1 MSLIYLFIFAFL
13 LIASILEFSDKKVS
27 KQLYVLIVVIMALT
41 AGLGYA
47 LSPDWVAYFN
57 TFNLLADVSW
67 PEFDQFAYFSGMEK
81 GYLGLNKLLVDF
93 GFEFGMVTLFISSTS
108 LILKSSTFYKYGGF
122 PFLVLF
128 IYAMPNFMFEEH
140 VHIRQGLA
148 NAIAIYSIRYVIDR
162 NLVKFLICIAVGYQ
176 FHESI
181 IVFVL
186 AYWIAPMKF
195 DEKFIG
201 WIVLFSI
208 IGFYTGLNS
217 IIEVIMDFMPIGQ
230 DKFESYQS
238 DLYAQGD
245 GVAIGDFVK
254 IISILSI
261 IIYNKYAVH
270 DKLYCYFRNLF
281 VFGVLLYFFLG
292 KGIFGI
298 RLPGFYL
305 VFLGLTVGRLVYVF
319 DGDKFKLNF
328 IYLSFVSYTV
338 LLIFWF
344 QVKQGHKSNFGNY
357 RTIFN
362 KEAVYGLWKW
372 N

>member
-67 PEFDQFAYFSGMEK
+67 PEFDRFAYFSGMEK

>member
-41 AGLGYA
+41 AGFGYG

-67 PEFDQFAYFSGMEK
+67 PEFDRFAYFSGMEK

-93 GFEFGMVTLFISSTS
+93 GFEFGMLTLLVASTS

-217 IIEVIMDFMPIGQ
+217 IIEVIMNFMPIGQ

-281 VFGVLLYFFLG
+281 VLLLYFFLG

-319 DGDKFKLNF
+319 DGDKFKRNF

>member
-1 MSLIYLFIFAFL
+1 M
-13 LIASILEFSDKKVS
+13 
-27 KQLYVLIVVIMALT
+27 YVLIVVIMSLT
-41 AGLGYA
+41 AGFGYG
-47 LSPDWVAYFN
+47 LSPDWIAYFN
-57 TFNLLADVSW
+57 TFNMLLDVSW
-67 PEFDQFAYFSGMEK
+67 PEFDRFAYMAGMEK
-81 GYLGLNKLLVDF
+81 GFLGLNKLLVDF
-93 GFEFGMVTLFISSTS
+93 GFDFGMLTLLVASTS

-217 IIEVIMDFMPIGQ
+217 IIEVIMNFMPIGQ

-261 IIYNKYAVH
+261 IIYNKYGIH

-319 DGDKFKLNF
+319 DGDKFKRNF
-328 IYLSFVSYTV
+328 IYLSFVSYTL

-344 QVKQGHKSNFGNY
+344 QVKQGHKSNFSNY

>member
-67 PEFDQFAYFSGMEK
+67 PEFDRFAYFSGMEK

-162 NLVKFLICIAVGYQ
+162 NLVKFLICIAVGHQ

>member
-1 MSLIYLFIFAFL
+1 MSLIYILIYAFL
-13 LIASILEFSDKKVS
+13 VIASIVEFSKRKLS
-27 KQLYVLIVVIMALT
+27 KQLYILIVVIMALT

-47 LSPDWVAYFN
+47 LSPDWVAYFK
-57 TFNLLADVSW
+57 TFRMLSDVNWS
-67 PEFDQFAYFSGMEK
+67 EFNRFAEMAGMEE
-81 GYLGLNKLLVDF
+81 GFLGLNKILVDY
-93 GFEFGMVTLFISSTS
+93 GFDFGMLTLLIATTS
-108 LILKSSTFYKYGGF
+108 LILKTTTFYKYGGI

-128 IYAMPNFMFEEH
+128 IYAMPNYLFEEH

-162 NLVKFLICIAVGYQ
+162 NLIKFMICIAIGYQ

-181 IVFVL
+181 VVFFL

-195 DEKFIG
+195 DEKLIG
-201 WIVLFSI
+201 WLVVISI

-217 IIEVIMDFMPIGQ
+217 IIEVVMQYMPVGG

-238 DLYAQGD
+238 DLYNQGE
-245 GVAIGDFVK
+245 GIAIGDFVK
-254 IISILSI
+254 IISIISI
-261 IIYNKYAVH
+261 IVYNKYAAH
-270 DKLYCYFRNLF
+270 DTLYCYFRNLF

-298 RLPGFYL
+298 RLPGYYL
-305 VFLGLTVGRLVYVF
+305 VFLGLTIGRLIYSFNGDNFKRTFVF
-319 DGDKFKLNF
+319 F
-328 IYLSFVSYTV
+328 SFLLYTI

-344 QVKQGHKSNFGNY
+344 QIKQGHKSNFANY
-357 RTIFN
+357 MTIFN

>member
-13 LIASILEFSDKKVS
+13 VIASFLEFSNKKVS
-27 KQLYVLIVVIMALT
+27 KQLYVLIVVIMCLT

-57 TFNLLADVSW
+57 TFNLLANVSW
-67 PEFDQFAYFSGMEK
+67 LEFDRFAYMAGMEK

-93 GFEFGMVTLFISSTS
+93 GFDFGMLTLFIASVS
-108 LILKSSTFYKYGGF
+108 LTLKANTFYKYGGF
-122 PFLVLF
+122 SFLVLF

-162 NLVKFLICIAVGYQ
+162 SLIKFLICIAIGFQ

-195 DEKFIG
+195 DEKLIG
-201 WIVLFSI
+201 WLVVLSIV
-208 IGFYTGLNS
+208 GFYTGLNS
-217 IIEVIMDFMPIGQ
+217 IIEVVMGFMPIGS

-245 GVAIGDFVK
+245 GVAVGDFVK

-261 IIYNKYAVH
+261 IIYNKYASH

-305 VFLGLTVGRLVYVF
+305 VFLGLTVGRLLYSF
-319 DGDKFKLNF
+319 NGDNFKKNF

-344 QVKQGHKSNFGNY
+344 QFKQGHNSNFANY
-357 RTIFN
+357 RIIFN
-362 KEAVYGLWKW
+362 KEAVYGLWRW

>member
-1 MSLIYLFIFAFL
+1 MSLIYLFIFSFL

-67 PEFDQFAYFSGMEK
+67 PEFDRFAYFSGMEK

-93 GFEFGMVTLFISSTS
+93 GFDFGMLTLLVASTS

-217 IIEVIMDFMPIGQ
+217 IIEVIMNFMPIGQ
-230 DKFESYQS
+230 EKFEGYESE
-238 DLYAQGD
+238 LYAQGD

-319 DGDKFKLNF
+319 DGDKFKRNF

>member
-1 MSLIYLFIFAFL
+1 MSFIYLFIFSFL
-13 LIASILEFSDKKVS
+13 GIASFLEYSNKKVS
-27 KQLYVLIVVIMALT
+27 KQLYIFIVVTMCLT

-47 LSPDWVAYFN
+47 LSPDWIAYYK
-57 TFNLLADVSW
+57 TFNFLADVDWSG
-67 PEFDQFAYFSGMEK
+67 FNRFAEMASMEK
-81 GYLGLNKLLVDF
+81 GYLVLNKLLVDRGFDF
-93 GFEFGMVTLFISSTS
+93 GTLTLLVATAS

-128 IYAMPNFMFEEH
+128 IYSMPNFMFEEH
-140 VHIRQGLA
+140 VHIRQGLS
-148 NAIAIYSIRYVIDR
+148 NAIAIYSIRYIIDR
-162 NLVKFLICIAVGYQ
+162 NLIKFLICITIGYQ

-181 IVFVL
+181 VVFIL

-201 WIVLFSI
+201 WLVVFSI

-217 IIEVIMDFMPIGQ
+217 IVEVIMEFMPIGQ
-230 DKFESYQS
+230 DKFEDYQS
-238 DLYAQGD
+238 QLYNQGD
-245 GVAIGDFVK
+245 GVAVGDFVK

-261 IIYNKYAVH
+261 IIYNKYAVE

-298 RLPGFYL
+298 RLPGYYL
-305 VFLGLTVGRLVYVF
+305 VFLGLTIGRLLYSF
-319 DGDKFKLNF
+319 KGDSFRRNF

-338 LLIFWF
+338 LIIYWF
-344 QVKQGHKSNFGNY
+344 QVKQAHKTNFSSY
-357 RTIFN
+357 RTIFY
-362 KEAVYGLWKW
+362 KEAIYGLWKW

>member
-1 MSLIYLFIFAFL
+1 MSFIYLFIFAFL
-13 LIASILEFSDKKVS
+13 LVASFLEFSNKKVS
-27 KQLYVLIVVIMALT
+27 KQSYVLIVVIMCLT

-47 LSPDWVAYFN
+47 LSPDWVAYFD
-57 TFNLLADVSW
+57 TFNALAYVNWS
-67 PEFDQFAYFSGMEK
+67 EFGRFAYMAGMEK
-81 GYLGLNKLLVDF
+81 GYLGLNKILVDY
-93 GFEFGMVTLFISSTS
+93 GFDFGMLTLIVATTS
-108 LILKSSTFYKYGGF
+108 LILKTTTFYKYGGF

-148 NAIAIYSIRYVIDR
+148 NAIALYSIRYVIDR
-162 NLVKFLICIAVGYQ
+162 NLIKFLICITIGFQ
-176 FHESI
+176 FHETI
-181 IVFVL
+181 IVFLL

-201 WIVLFSI
+201 WLVVFSI

-217 IIEVIMDFMPIGQ
+217 IIEIIMDFMPIGQ

-238 DLYAQGD
+238 QLYDQGN
-245 GVAIGDFVK
+245 GVAVGDFVK

-261 IIYNKYAVH
+261 IIYNKYAVE

-292 KGIFGI
+292 KGIFGV

-305 VFLGLTVGRLVYVF
+305 VFLGLAVGRLVYVF
-319 DGDKFKLNF
+319 DGDKFKRNF

-344 QVKQGHKSNFGNY
+344 QIKQAHKSNFSNY
-357 RTIFN
+357 RTVFN

>member
-1 MSLIYLFIFAFL
+1 MSSIYLFIFGFL
-13 LIASILEFSDKKVS
+13 LIASFLEYSNKKVS
-27 KQLYVLIVVIMALT
+27 TQFYILIVVIMALT
-41 AGLGYA
+41 AGFGYA

-57 TFNLLADVSW
+57 TFRLTFDISW
-67 PEFDQFAYFSGMEK
+67 AEFDRFAYLAGMEK
-81 GYLGLNKLLVDF
+81 GYLVVNKILVGSGFDF
-93 GFEFGMVTLFISSTS
+93 GTLTLLIASVS
-108 LILKSSTFYKYGGF
+108 LYLKSSTFYKYGGF

-128 IYAMPNFMFEEH
+128 IYAMPNYMFEEH

-148 NAIAIYSIRYVIDR
+148 NAIALYSIRYVIDR
-162 NLVKFLICIAVGYQ
+162 NLIKFLICITIGFQ

-181 IVFVL
+181 IVFIL

-195 DEKFIG
+195 DEKLIG
-201 WIVLFSI
+201 WLVVSAI
-208 IGFYTGLNS
+208 IGFYSGLNS
-217 IIEVIMDFMPIGQ
+217 VIEVIMDFMPIGQ
-230 DKFESYQS
+230 DKFESYLSQ
-238 DLYAQGD
+238 LYETGEGLA
-245 GVAIGDFVK
+245 VGDFIK

-292 KGIFGI
+292 KGIFGV

-305 VFLGLTVGRLVYVF
+305 VFLGLTVGRLIYVF
-319 DGDKFKLNF
+319 NGEVFKKNF
-328 IYLSFVSYTV
+328 VYLSFVSYTI

-344 QVKQGHKSNFGNY
+344 QVKQAHKSNFANY
-357 RTIFN
+357 KTIFN

>member
-1 MSLIYLFIFAFL
+1 VSLIYLFIFAFL

-41 AGLGYA
+41 AGFGYG

-67 PEFDQFAYFSGMEK
+67 PEFDRFAYFSGMEK

-93 GFEFGMVTLFISSTS
+93 GFEFGMLTLLVASTS

-217 IIEVIMDFMPIGQ
+217 IIEVIMNFMPIGQ

-319 DGDKFKLNF
+319 DGDKFKRNF

-344 QVKQGHKSNFGNY
+344 QVKQGHKSNFSNY

>member
-1 MSLIYLFIFAFL
+1 MSFIYLFIFAFL
-13 LIASILEFSDKKVS
+13 LVASFLEFSNKKVS
-27 KQLYVLIVVIMALT
+27 KQSYVLIVVIMCLT

-47 LSPDWVAYFN
+47 LSPDWVAYFD
-57 TFNLLADVSW
+57 TFNALAYVNWS
-67 PEFDQFAYFSGMEK
+67 EFGRFAYMAGMEK
-81 GYLGLNKLLVDF
+81 GYLGLNKILVDY
-93 GFEFGMVTLFISSTS
+93 GFDFGMLTLIVATTS
-108 LILKSSTFYKYGGF
+108 LILKTTTFYKYGGF

-148 NAIAIYSIRYVIDR
+148 NAIALYSIRYVIDR
-162 NLVKFLICIAVGYQ
+162 NLIKFLICITIGFQ

-181 IVFVL
+181 IVFLL

-201 WIVLFSI
+201 WLVVFSI

-217 IIEVIMDFMPIGQ
+217 IIEIIMDFMPIGQ

-238 DLYAQGD
+238 QLYDQGN
-245 GVAIGDFVK
+245 GVAVGDFVK

-261 IIYNKYAVH
+261 IIYNKYAVE

-292 KGIFGI
+292 KGIFGV

-319 DGDKFKLNF
+319 NGDKFKRNF
-328 IYLSFVSYTV
+328 IYVSFVSYTV

-344 QVKQGHKSNFGNY
+344 QIKQAHKSNFSNY

-362 KEAVYGLWKW
+362 KEAVYGLWK
-372 N
+372 

>member
-1 MSLIYLFIFAFL
+1 M
-13 LIASILEFSDKKVS
+13 
-27 KQLYVLIVVIMALT
+27 
-41 AGLGYA
+41 
-47 LSPDWVAYFN
+47 N
-57 TFNLLADVSW
+57 
-67 PEFDQFAYFSGMEK
+67 
-81 GYLGLNKLLVDF
+81 
-93 GFEFGMVTLFISSTS
+93 
-108 LILKSSTFYKYGGF
+108 
-122 PFLVLF
+122 
-128 IYAMPNFMFEEH
+128 
-140 VHIRQGLA
+140 
-148 NAIAIYSIRYVIDR
+148 
-162 NLVKFLICIAVGYQ
+162 
-176 FHESI
+176 
-181 IVFVL
+181 
-186 AYWIAPMKF
+186 
-195 DEKFIG
+195 
-201 WIVLFSI
+201 
-208 IGFYTGLNS
+208 
-217 IIEVIMDFMPIGQ
+217 FMPIGQ

-319 DGDKFKLNF
+319 DGDKFKRNF

>member
-1 MSLIYLFIFAFL
+1 MSFIYLFIFAFL
-13 LIASILEFSDKKVS
+13 LVASFLEFSNKKVS
-27 KQLYVLIVVIMALT
+27 KQLYILIVVIMCLT

-47 LSPDWVAYFN
+47 LSPDWVAYFD
-57 TFNLLADVSW
+57 TFNALAYVNWS
-67 PEFDQFAYFSGMEK
+67 EFGRFAYMAGMEK
-81 GYLGLNKLLVDF
+81 GYLGLNKILVDY
-93 GFEFGMVTLFISSTS
+93 GFDFGMLTLIVATTS
-108 LILKSSTFYKYGGF
+108 LILKTTTFYKYGGF

-148 NAIAIYSIRYVIDR
+148 NAIALYSIRYVIDR
-162 NLVKFLICIAVGYQ
+162 NLIKFLICITIGFQ

-181 IVFVL
+181 IVFLL

-201 WIVLFSI
+201 WLVVFSI

-217 IIEVIMDFMPIGQ
+217 IIEIIMDFMPIGQ

-238 DLYAQGD
+238 QLYDQGD
-245 GVAIGDFVK
+245 GVAVGDFVK

-261 IIYNKYAVH
+261 IIYNKYAVE

-319 DGDKFKLNF
+319 DGDKFKRNF

-344 QVKQGHKSNFGNY
+344 QIKQAHKSNFSNY
-357 RTIFN
+357 RTVFN

>member
-13 LIASILEFSDKKVS
+13 GVASFIEYSKNEVS
-27 KQLYVLIVVIMALT
+27 KQWYIAVVVLMALT
-41 AGLGYA
+41 AGLGYG
-47 LSPDWVAYFN
+47 LSPDWVAYFD
-57 TFNLLADVSW
+57 TFNLLSTIDWSQL
-67 PEFDQFAYFSGMEK
+67 DRFSDMASMEK
-81 GYLGLNKLLVDF
+81 GYLSLNKILGDY
-93 GFEFGMVTLFISSTS
+93 GFDFGMVTLLIASVS
-108 LILKSSTFYKYGGF
+108 LVLKTSTFYKYGGL

-148 NAIAIYSIRYVIDR
+148 NAFALYSIRFIIDR
-162 NLVKFLICIAVGYQ
+162 KLIKFLICIAIGYQ

-181 IVFVL
+181 IVFIL

-195 DEKFIG
+195 DEKLIG
-201 WIVLFSI
+201 WLVVFSI
-208 IGFYTGLNS
+208 VGFYTGLNS
-217 IIEVIMDFMPIGQ
+217 VIEVIMQFMPIGQ
-230 DKFESYQS
+230 DKFSDYQS
-238 DLYAQGD
+238 DLYADSGI
-245 GVAIGDFVK
+245 ALGDFIK

-305 VFLGLTVGRLVYVF
+305 VFLGLTIGRLVYVF
-319 DGDKFKLNF
+319 NGDSFKRNF
-328 IYLSFVSYTV
+328 VYVSFVSYTI

-344 QVKQGHKSNFGNY
+344 QIKQGHKSNFANY

-362 KEAVYGLWKW
+362 NEAVYGLWRW
-372 N
+372 R

>member
-1 MSLIYLFIFAFL
+1 MCF
-13 LIASILEFSDKKVS
+13 
-27 KQLYVLIVVIMALT
+27 T
-41 AGLGYA
+41 AGFGYG
-47 LSPDWVAYFN
+47 LSPDWVAYFQ
-57 TFNLLADVSW
+57 TFRMLGDIGWS
-67 PEFDQFAYFSGMEK
+67 EFDQFTELTSMEP
-81 GYLGLNKLLVDF
+81 GYLVLNKILVDF
-93 GFEFGMVTLFISSTS
+93 GFDFAMVSLTVAAIS
-108 LILKSSTFYKYGGF
+108 LALKTSTFYKYGGY

-148 NAIAIYSIRYVIDR
+148 NAFTVYSIRYVIDR
-162 NLVKFLICIAVGYQ
+162 KLIKFLICIVIGYQ
-176 FHESI
+176 FHESVI
-181 IVFVL
+181 IFIL

-201 WIVLFSI
+201 WIVAFSI

-217 IIEVIMDFMPIGQ
+217 IIEVIMQFMPIGQ
-230 DKFESYQS
+230 DKFESYGSQ
-238 DLYAQGD
+238 LYDQGD
-245 GVAIGDFVK
+245 GVAVGDFVK

-261 IIYNKYAVH
+261 IVYNKYAAH

-292 KGIFGI
+292 KGIFGV

-305 VFLGLTVGRLVYVF
+305 TFLGLTVGRLVYSF
-319 DGDKFKLNF
+319 NGDKFKRNF
-328 IYLSFVSYTV
+328 IYLSFVSYTI

-344 QVKQGHKSNFGNY
+344 QIKQGHNSNFANY

-362 KEAVYGLWKW
+362 KEAIYGLWRW

>member
-1 MSLIYLFIFAFL
+1 MSFIYLFIFAFL
-13 LIASILEFSDKKVS
+13 LVASFLEFSNKKVS
-27 KQLYVLIVVIMALT
+27 KQLYILIVVIMCLT
-41 AGLGYA
+41 AGLGYG
-47 LSPDWVAYFN
+47 LSPDWIAYYE
-57 TFNLLADVSW
+57 TFRISEGVNWAQ
-67 PEFDQFAYFSGMEK
+67 FDRFAYMAGMEK
-81 GYLGLNKLLVDF
+81 GYLGLNKILVGLGFDF
-93 GFEFGMVTLFISSTS
+93 GMLTLIIASTS
-108 LILKSSTFYKYGGF
+108 LILKTTTFYKYGGF

-148 NAIAIYSIRYVIDR
+148 SAIAVYSFRYIIDR
-162 NLVKFLICIAVGYQ
+162 NLLKFLICITIGYQ

-181 IVFVL
+181 IVFIL

-195 DEKFIG
+195 DEKLIG
-201 WIVLFSI
+201 WLVVFSI
-208 IGFYTGLNS
+208 VGFYTGLNS
-217 IIEVIMDFMPIGQ
+217 IIEVIMGFMPIGQ

-238 DLYAQGD
+238 QLGMEGD

-254 IISILSI
+254 IVSILSI
-261 IIYNKYAVH
+261 IVYNKYALH

-292 KGIFGI
+292 KGIFGV

-305 VFLGLTVGRLVYVF
+305 VFLGLTIGRLIYSF
-319 DGDKFKLNF
+319 NGDKFKRNF
-328 IYLSFVSYTV
+328 IYMSFVSYTV

-344 QVKQGHKSNFGNY
+344 QIKQAHKSNFSNY

-362 KEAVYGLWKW
+362 KEAAYGLWKW

>member
-1 MSLIYLFIFAFL
+1 MSFIYLFIFAFL
-13 LIASILEFSDKKVS
+13 LVASFLEFSNKKVS
-27 KQLYVLIVVIMALT
+27 KQLYILIVVIMCLT

-47 LSPDWVAYFN
+47 LSPDWVAYFD
-57 TFNLLADVSW
+57 TFNALAYVNWS
-67 PEFDQFAYFSGMEK
+67 EFGRFAYMAGMEK
-81 GYLGLNKLLVDF
+81 GYLGLNKILVDY
-93 GFEFGMVTLFISSTS
+93 GFDFGMLTLIVATTS
-108 LILKSSTFYKYGGF
+108 LILKTTTFYKYGGF

-148 NAIAIYSIRYVIDR
+148 NAIALYSIRYVIDR
-162 NLVKFLICIAVGYQ
+162 NLIKFLICITIGFQ

-181 IVFVL
+181 IVFLL

-201 WIVLFSI
+201 WLVVFSI

-217 IIEVIMDFMPIGQ
+217 IIEIIMDFMPIGQ

-238 DLYAQGD
+238 QLYDQGN
-245 GVAIGDFVK
+245 GVAVGDFVK

-261 IIYNKYAVH
+261 IIYNKYAVE

-292 KGIFGI
+292 KGIFGV

-305 VFLGLTVGRLVYVF
+305 VFLGLAVGRLVYVF
-319 DGDKFKLNF
+319 NGDKFKRNF

-344 QVKQGHKSNFGNY
+344 QIKQAHKSNFSNY
-357 RTIFN
+357 RTVFN

>member
-1 MSLIYLFIFAFL
+1 MSFIYLFIFAFL
-13 LIASILEFSDKKVS
+13 LVASFLEFSNKKVS
-27 KQLYVLIVVIMALT
+27 KQLYILIVVIMCLT

-47 LSPDWVAYFN
+47 LSPDWVAYFD
-57 TFNLLADVSW
+57 TFNALAYVNWS
-67 PEFDQFAYFSGMEK
+67 EFGRFAYMAGMEK
-81 GYLGLNKLLVDF
+81 GYLGLNKILVDY
-93 GFEFGMVTLFISSTS
+93 GFDFGMLTLIVATTS
-108 LILKSSTFYKYGGF
+108 LILKTTTFYKYGGF

-148 NAIAIYSIRYVIDR
+148 NAIALYSIRYVIDR
-162 NLVKFLICIAVGYQ
+162 NLIKFLICITIGFQ

-181 IVFVL
+181 IVFLL

-201 WIVLFSI
+201 WLVVFSI

-217 IIEVIMDFMPIGQ
+217 IIEIIMDFMPIGQ

-238 DLYAQGD
+238 QLYDQGD
-245 GVAIGDFVK
+245 GVAVGDFVK

-261 IIYNKYAVH
+261 IIYNKYAVE

-292 KGIFGI
+292 KGIFGV

-319 DGDKFKLNF
+319 NGDKFKRNF

-344 QVKQGHKSNFGNY
+344 QIKQAHKSNFSNY

>member
-13 LIASILEFSDKKVS
+13 GVASFIEYSKKEVS
-27 KQLYVLIVVIMALT
+27 KQWYIAIVVVMALT
-41 AGLGYA
+41 AGFGYG
-47 LSPDWVAYFN
+47 LSPDWIAYFD
-57 TFNLLADVSW
+57 TFNLLGTINWSDLDRFGYMA
-67 PEFDQFAYFSGMEK
+67 GMEK
-81 GYLGLNKLLVDF
+81 GYLSLNKILIDY
-93 GFEFGMVTLFISSTS
+93 GFDFGMVTLVVASIS
-108 LILKSSTFYKYGGF
+108 LALKTSTFYKYGGL

-148 NAIAIYSIRYVIDR
+148 NGIAIYSIRFVIDR
-162 NLVKFLICIAVGYQ
+162 KLIKFLICIFIGYQ
-176 FHESI
+176 IHESI

-195 DEKFIG
+195 DEKLIG
-201 WIVLFSI
+201 WLVVFSI

-217 IIEVIMDFMPIGQ
+217 VIEVIMQFMPIGQ

-238 DLYAQGD
+238 DLYAD
-245 GVAIGDFVK
+245 SGVAIGDFVK
-254 IISILSI
+254 IISIISI
-261 IIYNKYAVH
+261 IVYNKYAVH

-292 KGIFGI
+292 KGIFGV
-298 RLPGFYL
+298 RLTGFYL
-305 VFLGLTVGRLVYVF
+305 VFLGLTVGRLIYIFNGDAFKRNFVYM
-319 DGDKFKLNF
+319 
-328 IYLSFVSYTV
+328 SFVSYTV
-338 LLIFWF
+338 FLIFWF
-344 QVKQGHKSNFGNY
+344 QIKQGHKSNFANY

-362 KEAVYGLWKW
+362 KEAIYGLWKW

>member
-1 MSLIYLFIFAFL
+1 VSLIYLLIYVFL
-13 LIASILEFSDKKVS
+13 VVASVLEYSKKEVS
-27 KQLYVLIVVIMALT
+27 KQLYILVVIVMALT

-47 LSPDWVAYFN
+47 LSPDWLAYFK
-57 TFNLLADVSW
+57 TFRMLSDVNWSEFLHFADLA
-67 PEFDQFAYFSGMEK
+67 GMEK
-81 GYLGLNKLLVDF
+81 GFLGLNKILGDYGFDF
-93 GFEFGMVTLFISSTS
+93 GMLTLIVASTS
-108 LILKSSTFYKYGGF
+108 LVLKTTTFYKYGGL

-128 IYAMPNFMFEEH
+128 IYAMPNFLFEEH

-148 NAIAIYSIRYVIDR
+148 NAFAIYSIRYVIDR
-162 NLVKFLICIAVGYQ
+162 NLIKFLICIAIGYQ

-181 IVFVL
+181 IVFIL

-201 WIVLFSI
+201 WLVVFAIV
-208 IGFYTGLNS
+208 GFYTGLNS
-217 IIEVIMDFMPIGQ
+217 IIEVIMQYMPIGG
-230 DKFESYQS
+230 DKFEDYQS
-238 DLYAQGD
+238 QLYDD
-245 GVAIGDFVK
+245 GGGAAIGDFVK

-261 IIYNKYAVH
+261 IVYNKYAVE

-305 VFLGLTVGRLVYVF
+305 VFLGLTIGRLVYSF
-319 DGDKFKLNF
+319 KGDKFKQNF
-328 IYLSFVSYTV
+328 VYMSFVLYTF

-357 RTIFN
+357 RTFFD